1 MTASA
6 AGLGL
11 VSPRG
16 LSSLVSR
23 PSEQVV
29 VAVMGLN
36 GRGAVLGRTFAR
48 TPNALVAYVCDVDA
62 QVLAKAVTQVG
73 EAQARAP
80 KGLGDF
86 RREIG
91 RASCRESG
99 QSREDGGC
107 VDADQR
113 QQAGACC

>member
-1 MTASA
+1 MKRRKFLKTASA

-11 VSPRG
+11 VAPRG

-29 VAVMGLN
+29 VAIMGLN

-62 QVLAKAVTQVG
+62 QVL
-73 EAQARAP
+73 P
-80 KGLGDF
+80 
-86 RREIG
+86 RR
-91 RASCRESG
+91 
-99 QSREDGGC
+99 
-107 VDADQR
+107 
-113 QQAGACC
+113 